1 MGKIVERV
9 LGPRVP
15 LEDLSAH
22 RGRYALPTII
32 LMFAKALLMISIFLP
47 YWHMKLEAPQYP
59 DGLFV
64 TAHLNSLSGDVR
76 EIDELNHYIGMR
88 PLGEAAQLE
97 RSLSIAAI
105 IALIFLVEGAA
116 YIHSKWALLL
126 TLPTI
131 LFPAFFIGDLYFW
144 MRAFGQNLDPTAPLS
159 GAIKPFTPPVLG
171 VGMVGQFRTIAT
183 PGSGLI
189 LAVGASFL
197 TVLGL
202 WFHRRAYKP
211 LADSMQKKENG
222 SE

>member
-1 MGKIVERV
+1 MGKLVERV
-9 LGPRVP
+9 IGPRVP
-15 LEDLSAH
+15 LEDLTAN
-22 RGRYALPTII
+22 RGRYALPTIV
-32 LMFAKALLMISIFLP
+32 LMLAKALLMISIFLP

-76 EIDELNHYIGMR
+76 EIDGLNHYIGMR

-131 LFPAFFIGDLYFW
+131 LFPAFFLGDLYFW
-144 MRAFGQNLDPTAPLS
+144 MRMFGQNLDPTAPLS
-159 GAIKPFTPPVLG
+159 SSVKPFTPPVLG
-171 VGMVGQFRTIAT
+171 VGLIGQFRTIAW
-183 PGSGLI
+183 PGAGLI
-189 LAVGASFL
+189 LATCASFL

-211 LADSMQKKENG
+211 LADSLKKQE
-222 SE
+222 SESG